1 LERSNTRILQDFAKA
16 SQDLILRQLLHRNH
30 PGWVLCSGILKTIP
44 LPHLQRL
51 HSVMEE
57 TGHDTEASQA
67 LLLQDL
73 DPLKERFD
81 LLEVFW

>member
-1 LERSNTRILQDFAKA
+1 
-16 SQDLILRQLLHRNH
+16 
-30 PGWVLCSGILKTIP
+30 
-44 LPHLQRL
+44 
-51 HSVMEE
+51 MEG

-81 LLEVFW
+81 LLEVF